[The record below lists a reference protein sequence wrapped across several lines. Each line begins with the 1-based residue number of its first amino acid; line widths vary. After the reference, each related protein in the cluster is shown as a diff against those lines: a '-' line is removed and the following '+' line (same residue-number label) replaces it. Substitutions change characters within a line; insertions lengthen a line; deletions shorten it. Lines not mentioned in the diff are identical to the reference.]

1 MDNEEVLE
9 QEVVE
14 QEPVAEP
21 EPMTVATSG
30 NWVLLE
36 DVINKTFEIGKTYH
50 IKARGNCEFMISDKE
65 PTVGIKTN
73 EITFKKEQNANL
85 WIKTG
90 M

>member
-1 MDNEEVLE
+1 MAEKSIE
-9 QEVVE
+9 Q
-14 QEPVAEP
+14 
-21 EPMTVATSG
+21 EPMTVATNG
-30 NWVLLE
+30 IWVLLE
-36 DVINKTFEIGKTYH
+36 NIMGKEFEVGKTYR
-50 IKARGNCEFMISDKE
+50 IKVKGDCEFMISENE